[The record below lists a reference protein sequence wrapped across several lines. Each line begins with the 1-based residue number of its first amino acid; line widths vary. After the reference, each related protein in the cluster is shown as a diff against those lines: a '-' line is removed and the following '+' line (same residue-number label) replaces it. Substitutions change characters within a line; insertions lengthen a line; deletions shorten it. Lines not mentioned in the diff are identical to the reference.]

1 MSVEKVLDFQG
12 FQQFEQGFLQVGG
25 RTVLISDDIFR
36 RVAHRCFFVHIPH
49 LGFQIC
55 IFCYIQVSNRWKS
68 VFQIPKY
75 FLSSD
80 LSCIASATC

>member
-12 FQQFEQGFLQVGG
+12 FQQFEQVFLQVGG

-36 RVAHRCFFVHIPH
+36 RVAHRCF
-49 LGFQIC
+49 LC
-55 IFCYIQVSNRWKS
+55 IFHIWDFKYVFFVTRRFPIGGKAF
-68 VFQIPKY
+68 FQIPKY